1 MTRIAAESVDNVMR
15 EAMKQLVT
23 VAEMSEAHIA
33 LVLKDAATKL
43 QFLAGVDEITKRTVK
58 FKYRGIEI
66 EHCCACP
73 LDQIEYSVRVWLRAK
88 GASAECSVPEKLL
101 AKANR
106 VRGHV
111 KTLLS
116 KQAEE
121 DQDGDMQ
128 ASGMVRICALSCSG
142 DLQIAREAASEV
154 LTFMVGNAGAELL
167 KRQWKSRTIDG
178 AVATH
183 DIEGAMQ

>member
-1 MTRIAAESVDNVMR
+1 
-15 EAMKQLVT
+15 
-23 VAEMSEAHIA
+23 MSEAHIA

-43 QFLAGVDEITKRTVK
+43 QFLAGVEEITKRTVP

-66 EHCCACP
+66 MHCCACP

-88 GASAECSVPEKLL
+88 GASAGSLTELSGESLYASTESLNPECTVPDKLL

-106 VRGHV
+106 VRNHV

-121 DQDGDMQ
+121 DQDGDK
-128 ASGMVRICALSCSG
+128 
-142 DLQIAREAASEV
+142 LQV
-154 LTFMVGNAGAELL
+154 
-167 KRQWKSRTIDG
+167 
-178 AVATH
+178 
-183 DIEGAMQ
+183 